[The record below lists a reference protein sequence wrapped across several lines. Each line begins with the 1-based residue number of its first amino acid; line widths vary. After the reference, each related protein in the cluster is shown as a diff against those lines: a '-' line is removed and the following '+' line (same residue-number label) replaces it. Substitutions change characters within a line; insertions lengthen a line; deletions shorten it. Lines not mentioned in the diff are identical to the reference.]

1 MRGHRTGLSYLAWPT
16 GTLGPELK
24 ALAQGF
30 EVVWVARVAA
40 TVCRLTAVVVGEQR
54 PQLAGAFSE
63 VFIAELQWGV
73 VVLVEEDRVTAT
85 VRLSSVWV
93 PDEQVP
99 LVTRALGVQLVA
111 GLVSGPEH
119 RAGLAKP
126 AGGAESGVPLQ
137 HQILVHLTGAPA
149 EL

>member
-16 GTLGPELK
+16 GSLGPELK

-40 TVCRLTAVVVGEQR
+40 TVCRLTAVVVGEER
-54 PQLAGAFSE
+54 AQLTGAFGE
-63 VFIAELQWGV
+63 VFIAELEGGV
-73 VVLVEEDRVTAT
+73 VVLVEEDGVTAT
-85 VRLSSVWV
+85 VRLGSVRV
-93 PDEQVP
+93 PDQEVS
-99 LVTRALGVQLVA
+99 LVTRSLGVQLVA

-119 RAGLAKP
+119 GARLAQLAGCTQR
-126 AGGAESGVPLQ
+126 GVPL
-137 HQILVHLTGAPA
+137 HQQVLVHFTRASA